1 MATLH
6 VRNVPDRLYRRIQ
19 KLAEEDNRSLT
30 AEVIEILARG
40 VKAREER
47 RGTAEIIEHIR
58 RQSRTRELPG
68 DWTDSTELIREDRR
82 R

>member
-6 VRNVPDRLYRRIQ
+6 VRNVPDKLYRRIR
-19 KLAEEDNRSLT
+19 KFAEEDNRSLT

-40 VKAREER
+40 VEARQKH
-47 RGTAEIIEHIR
+47 RGTAEIIERIR